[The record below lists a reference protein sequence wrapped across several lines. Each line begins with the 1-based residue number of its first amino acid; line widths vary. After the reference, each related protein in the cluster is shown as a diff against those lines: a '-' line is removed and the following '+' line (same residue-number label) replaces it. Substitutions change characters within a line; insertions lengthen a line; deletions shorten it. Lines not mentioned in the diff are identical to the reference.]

1 MPSKKETIWRCQN
14 YGSCPKAD
22 ASTLIA
28 LEPEASFRCPEC
40 GCEEGIRINTAKK
53 FPFVAILGGV
63 GVLALVVI
71 IGKLIQPPERPKRPP
86 TPLTSTPT
94 VLTDT
99 RTAIDKQ
106 ILVRPKSELFKSP
119 NGAILEERSLKNFER
134 FYVFSEKDGWI
145 EVGDSKN
152 NPLGWMKA
160 EDAVEWPHSIVVE
173 YGSPEKRLPVL
184 FFRDDKELSNLVGD
198 DGKRKG
204 LAERYY
210 QEIDAAAVSGN
221 VLPGDHPVICIE
233 PDQIAKSLYI
243 NPVLASRQV
252 EVGGHSGRLLKVT
265 AAGMDRGATEFSN
278 PEYLKLLNQSRQ
290 TAKRVAL
297 DALNGIDFDLVFVV
311 DMTGSMQPWVNGLV
325 AAISNLSTKIG
336 GNPNLSGRVKFG
348 LWGYQ
353 DLTSNTGIQFRTK
366 NWTPELLP
374 PADFVPMIAN
384 VKVNKE
390 TYDSIPEDVFAGLKD
405 AIGKTAWKSK
415 NKFIVLIGDA
425 PGHPPGDEG
434 NSEYEIDAA
443 QVRAISNTS
452 DVQIVSLAI
461 LDSIR
466 QANVKHHPELEKQFT
481 LLSVNGNRP
490 SAYLNVKLDK
500 SSKATAES
508 LFCAHLETLLSELV
522 QQNSLREP
530 QTQNSEPSDP
540 VTNIAKGLLESAKV
554 RVVSKI
560 VDSTG
565 MSVIPRDITGWV
577 SDRDLIHPEIPALE
591 PKLLVTRAELNK
603 LLVTSQDLIT
613 ALEKNKIIGGDF
625 YDSILKTVAASASG
639 DRSDRLK
646 DKLPDFIQG
655 LPYKSEF
662 MEKSK
667 DWWAS
672 APESEKDRFLNE
684 MKSKQSFYRLFNEDS
699 SQWKSLNR
707 EEQDDKKVA
716 AIPLSQLL

>member
-40 GCEEGIRINTAKK
+40 GCEEGIHINTAKK
-53 FPFVAILGGV
+53 FPVVAILGGA
-63 GVLALVVI
+63 GVLALVVL
-71 IGKLIQPPERPKRPP
+71 IGKLMQPPAPTKRPP
-86 TPLTSTPT
+86 TPLPSTSSTP
-94 VLTDT
+94 LTDT

-134 FYVFSEKDGWI
+134 FYVFSEKEGWI
-145 EVGDSKN
+145 EVGDSKT
-152 NPLGWMKA
+152 NPLGWMKT

-198 DGKRKG
+198 EVKRKG

-221 VLPGDHPVICIE
+221 VLPSNHPVICIE
-233 PDQIAKSLYI
+233 PDQITKSLYI
-243 NPVLASRQV
+243 NPVLAARQV
-252 EVGGHSGRLLKVT
+252 EIGGHSGRLLKVT

-290 TAKRVAL
+290 TAKQGAL

-374 PADFVPMIAN
+374 PTDFVPVIAN

-425 PGHPPGDEG
+425 PGHPPSDEG

-443 QVRAISNTS
+443 QVRAISNTY

-466 QANVKHHPELEKQFT
+466 QANVKYHPELEKQFT
-481 LLSVNGNRP
+481 LLSVNSNRP
-490 SAYLNVKLDK
+490 PAYLNVKLDK
-500 SSKATAES
+500 SSKATAEN
-508 LFCAHLETLLSELV
+508 LFCTHLETLLSELV
-522 QQNSLREP
+522 QQSSLRAP
-530 QTQNSEPSDP
+530 QNSELSDP
-540 VTNIAKGLLESAKV
+540 VTSLAKGLLESAKA

-560 VDSTG
+560 VDSKG

-577 SDRDLIHPEIPALE
+577 SDRDLIHPEIPSLE

-603 LLVTSQDLIT
+603 LLVASQGFIT

-625 YDSILKTVAASASG
+625 YDSILEAVAASASG
-639 DRSDRLK
+639 GRSDRLK

-672 APESEKDRFLNE
+672 APESEKDRFLSE
-684 MKSKQSFYRLFNEDS
+684 MKSKQSFYRLLNEDP

-707 EEQDDKKVA
+707 EDDEKVA